1 MALTPSFDE
10 LYNPMLDA
18 LRNLDGSGTNQEIL
32 SQVVKIMNLTDEESD
47 VAYLRLGWVRSY
59 LKRYGLI
66 ENPRRGF
73 WALTEKGK
81 NTTEVD
87 PVEVFRVAQRMIDEE
102 KGRR

>member
-1 MALTPSFDE
+1 MALTPDFHE
-10 LYNPMLDA
+10 LYNPMLRA
-18 LRNLDGSGTNQEIL
+18 LYNLDGSGTNQEIL
-32 SQVVKIMNLTDEESD
+32 SEVVKIMNLTDEQSE
-47 VAYLRLGWVRSY
+47 VAEFRLGWIRSY

-73 WALTEKGK
+73 WALTDEGK

-87 PVEVFRVAQRMIDEE
+87 PVVVVRVAQRMIDEE

>member
-1 MALTPSFDE
+1 MALTPAFDK
-10 LYNPMLDA
+10 LYNPMLTA
-18 LRNLDGSGTNQEIL
+18 LHNLDGSGTNQEIL
-32 SQVVKIMNLTDEESD
+32 SEVVKIMNLTDEQSD
-47 VAYLRLGWVRSY
+47 VAELRLGWIRSY
-59 LKRYGLI
+59 LKRYGLV

-73 WALTEKGK
+73 WELTEEGK

>member
-10 LYNPMLDA
+10 LYNPMLKA
-18 LRNLDGSGTNQEIL
+18 LHNLGGSGTNQEIH
-32 SQVVKIMNLTDEESD
+32 SEVVKDMKLTDEQID

-66 ENPRRGF
+66 ENPKRGF
-73 WALTEKGK
+73 WELTEKGK
-81 NTTEVD
+81 NTKEVD

>member
-10 LYNPMLDA
+10 LYNPMLKA

-32 SQVVKIMNLTDEESD
+32 SEVVKIMNLTDEESE
-47 VAYLRLGWVRSY
+47 VAEFRGTWIRSY

>member
-1 MALTPSFDE
+1 MALTPSFDK
-10 LYNPMLDA
+10 LYNPMLQA

-32 SQVVKIMNLTDEESD
+32 SEVVRIMKLTDEESD
-47 VAYLRLGWVRSY
+47 VADFRLGWIRTY

-66 ENPRRGF
+66 ENPKRGF
-73 WALTEKGK
+73 WVLTDEGK
-81 NTTEVD
+81 NTKEID

>member
-1 MALTPSFDE
+1 MALTPAFSD
-10 LYNPMLDA
+10 LYNPTLQA
-18 LRNLDGSGTNQEIL
+18 LHKLGGSGTNQEIH
-32 SQVVKIMNLTDEESD
+32 SEVVKDMKLTDEESD
-47 VAYLRLGWVRSY
+47 VAYSRLGWVRSY

-73 WALTEKGK
+73 WTLTEKGK
-81 NTTEVD
+81 NTKEVD

>member
-1 MALTPSFDE
+1 MVLTPAFHE

-18 LRNLDGSGTNQEIL
+18 LRNLGDSGTNQEIH
-32 SQVVKIMNLTDEESD
+32 SEVVKIMNLTDEQSE
-47 VAYLRLGWVRSY
+47 VAEFRLGWIRSY

-66 ENPRRGF
+66 ENPKRGF
-73 WALTEKGK
+73 WELTEKGK

-87 PVEVFRVAQRMIDEE
+87 PVEVFRVAQQKIDEE

>member
-1 MALTPSFDE
+1 MALTPSFDK
-10 LYNPMLDA
+10 LYNPMLQA

-32 SQVVKIMNLTDEESD
+32 SEVVRIMKLTDEESD
-47 VAYLRLGWVRSY
+47 VADFRLGWIRTY

-66 ENPRRGF
+66 ENPKRGF
-73 WALTEKGK
+73 WELTDEGK
-81 NTTEVD
+81 NTKEVD